1 MRTPQ
6 SMDRRRKTMSKQK
19 SKQSAKVSHKPFDPP
34 YPNDWLEFAILCV
47 VGLGVGGAM
56 FALLYLMHEAGVI

>member
-1 MRTPQ
+1 
-6 SMDRRRKTMSKQK
+6 MSKQK
-19 SKQSAKVSHKPFDPP
+19 SKQSAKVSHKPFDPPP